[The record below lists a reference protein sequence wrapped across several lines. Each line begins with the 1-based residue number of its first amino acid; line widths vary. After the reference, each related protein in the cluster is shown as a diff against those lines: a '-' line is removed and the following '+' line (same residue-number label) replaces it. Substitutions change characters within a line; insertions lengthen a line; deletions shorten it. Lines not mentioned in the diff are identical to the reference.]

1 VLAVGLALAS
11 AALFGAMTVA
21 LRFALDA
28 SGDAEVGALVC
39 AAVAFAV
46 AAVAALAAR
55 GALGTLRDVAVFAAA
70 GAVAPG
76 LSQIFFVRAIKEAG
90 AARASVVVGCAPLVA
105 VVLGLT
111 VLGEPAK
118 AGVLTGG
125 LLVVLGG
132 IALLSERVRPETF
145 RAVGLLFAVA
155 ATVLF
160 ASRDAFVRG
169 YSDDAEMVA
178 STASAVALAGGVAAI
193 SGYLLTTRRTYPRVT
208 RAAALPFLPAG
219 VFFGLSYI
227 LLFEAFYRGRVTVVT
242 PLVATESLWTVV
254 LAALL
259 MRRSELVGRRLLLG
273 ACLVVAGSALIGVFR

>member
-21 LRFALDA
+21 LRFALNS

-39 AAVAFAV
+39 AAVALG
-46 AAVAALAAR
+46 VAALAAVAA
-55 GALGTLRDVAVFAAA
+55 GGSLGTLRDVAVFAGA

-76 LSQIFFVRAIKEAG
+76 LSQIFFVRAIGEAG

-105 VVLGLT
+105 AVLGLT
-111 VLGEPAK
+111 LLGEPAK

-145 RAVGLLFAVA
+145 RAVGLLFGVA

-160 ASRDAFVRG
+160 ASRDAVVRG
-169 YSDDAEMVA
+169 YSDNAEMVA

-193 SGYLLTTRRTYPRVT
+193 YVYLLTTRRAFPRVT
-208 RAAALPFLPAG
+208 RSAALAFLPAG
-219 VFFGLSYI
+219 LFFGLSYI

-273 ACLVVAGSALIGVFR
+273 AFLVVAGSALIGLFR

>member
-1 VLAVGLALAS
+1 MLAVGLALAS

-21 LRFALDA
+21 LRFALNS
-28 SGDAEVGALVC
+28 SGDPEVGALVC

-46 AAVAALAAR
+46 AAVAAVAA
-55 GALGTLRDVAVFAAA
+55 GGSLGTLRDVAVFAGA

-76 LSQIFFVRAIKEAG
+76 LSQIFFVRAISEAG

-105 VVLGLT
+105 VLLGLT

-118 AGVLTGG
+118 PGLLTGG
-125 LLVVLGG
+125 LLIVLGG

-145 RAVGLLFAVA
+145 RAVGLVFAVVT
-155 ATVLF
+155 TVLF
-160 ASRDAFVRG
+160 ASRDAVVRG
-169 YSDDAEMVA
+169 YSDEAEMAA

-193 SGYLLTTRRTYPRVT
+193 YVYLLTTRRALPRVT
-208 RAAALPFLPAG
+208 RGAGLAFLPAG

-242 PLVATESLWTVV
+242 PLVATETLWTVV

-259 MRRSELVGRRLLLG
+259 MRRSELIGRRLLLG

>member
-21 LRFALDA
+21 LRFALNTSRDP
-28 SGDAEVGALVC
+28 EIGALVC
-39 AAVAFAV
+39 AAVALAVAVV
-46 AAVAALAAR
+46 AAVAA
-55 GALGTLRDVAVFAAA
+55 GGSLGTARDVAIFAGA

-76 LSQIFFVRAIKEAG
+76 LSQIFFVRAISEAG

-105 VVLGLT
+105 ALLGLT
-111 VLGEPAK
+111 LLGEPAK
-118 AGVLTGG
+118 PGLLTGG

-145 RAVGLLFAVA
+145 RTVGLVFGVA
-155 ATVLF
+155 TTVLF
-160 ASRDAFVRG
+160 ASRDAVVRG
-169 YSDDAEMVA
+169 YSDDAEMAA

-193 SGYLLTTRRTYPRVT
+193 CVYLLTTRRAFPRMT
-208 RAAALPFLPAG
+208 RRAALAFLPAG
-219 VFFGLSYI
+219 IFFGLSYL

-242 PLVATESLWTVV
+242 PLVATETLWTVV

-273 ACLVVAGSALIGVFR
+273 AFLVVAGSALIGVFR

>member
-1 VLAVGLALAS
+1 MLAVGLALAS

-21 LRFALDA
+21 LRFALN
-28 SGDAEVGALVC
+28 SSRDAEVGALVC
-39 AAVAFAV
+39 AAVAFGVAAV
-46 AAVAALAAR
+46 AAVAA
-55 GALGTLRDVAVFAAA
+55 GGSLGTLRDVAVFAGA

-76 LSQIFFVRAIKEAG
+76 LSQIFFVRAISEAG

-105 VVLGLT
+105 GVLGLT
-111 VLGEPAK
+111 LLGEPAK

-145 RAVGLLFAVA
+145 RAVGLFFAVA

-160 ASRDAFVRG
+160 ASRDAVVRG
-169 YSDDAEMVA
+169 YSDDAEAVA

-193 SGYLLTTRRTYPRVT
+193 YVYLLTTRRAFPSVT
-208 RAAALPFLPAG
+208 RSAALAFLPAG
-219 VFFGLSYI
+219 LFFGLSYI

>member
-21 LRFALDA
+21 LRFALNS

-39 AAVAFAV
+39 AGVAFGVVAV
-46 AAVAALAAR
+46 AAVAA
-55 GALGTLRDVAVFAAA
+55 GGSLGTLRDVAVFAGA

-76 LSQIFFVRAIKEAG
+76 LSQIFFVRAISEAG

-111 VLGEPAK
+111 LLGEPAK

-132 IALLSERVRPETF
+132 IALLSERVRPEAF

-160 ASRDAFVRG
+160 ASRDAVVRG

-178 STASAVALAGGVAAI
+178 SAASAVALAGGVAAI
-193 SGYLLTTRRTYPRVT
+193 YLYLLTTRRAFPRRT
-208 RAAALPFLPAG
+208 RAAAAFIPAG
-219 VFFGLSYI
+219 LFFGLSYI

-254 LAALL
+254 LAAML

>member
-1 VLAVGLALAS
+1 MHAVGLALAS

-21 LRFALDA
+21 LRFALNT
-28 SGDAEVGALVC
+28 SGDAEVGAFVC
-39 AAVAFAV
+39 AAVALGV
-46 AAVAALAAR
+46 AAVAALAA
-55 GALGTLRDVAVFAAA
+55 GGSLGTVRDVAVFAGA

-76 LSQIFFVRAIKEAG
+76 LSQIFFVRAISEAG

-105 VVLGLT
+105 ALLGLT

-118 AGVLTGG
+118 PGVLTGG
-125 LLVVLGG
+125 LLIVLGG

-145 RAVGLLFAVA
+145 RAVGLVFAVA
-155 ATVLF
+155 TTVLF

-193 SGYLLTTRRTYPRVT
+193 FVYLLTTRRAFPRVT
-208 RAAALPFLPAG
+208 RGAALAFLPAG
-219 VFFGLSYI
+219 LFFGLSYI

-254 LAALL
+254 VAALL
-259 MRRSELVGRRLLLG
+259 MRRTELVGRRLLLG

>member
-1 VLAVGLALAS
+1 MLAVGLALAS

-28 SGDAEVGALVC
+28 SADAEVGALVC
-39 AAVAFAV
+39 TAVAFAV

-55 GALGTLRDVAVFAAA
+55 GSPGTVRDVAIFAAA

-76 LSQIFFVRAIKEAG
+76 LSQIFFVRAISEAG

-105 VVLGLT
+105 VLLGLT
-111 VLGEPAK
+111 ALGEPAK
-118 AGVLTGG
+118 PGVLTGG

-145 RAVGLLFAVA
+145 RAVGLVFAVA

-160 ASRDAFVRG
+160 ASRDALVRG
-169 YSDDAEMVA
+169 YSDDAETVA

-193 SGYLLTTRRTYPRVT
+193 YVYLLTSRRAYPRVT
-208 RAAALPFLPAG
+208 RRAALAFLPAG
-219 VFFGLSYI
+219 LFFGLSYI

>member
-1 VLAVGLALAS
+1 MLAVGLALAS

-28 SGDAEVGALVC
+28 SADAEVGALVC
-39 AAVAFAV
+39 TGVAFAV
-46 AAVAALAAR
+46 AAVAAVAAH
-55 GALGTLRDVAVFAAA
+55 GSLGTARDVAIFAAA

-76 LSQIFFVRAIKEAG
+76 LSQIFFVRAISEAG

-105 VVLGLT
+105 VLLGLT
-111 VLGEPAK
+111 VLGEPAQP
-118 AGVLTGG
+118 GVLTGG

-145 RAVGLLFAVA
+145 RAVGLIFAVA

-160 ASRDAFVRG
+160 ASRDAVVRG

-193 SGYLLTTRRTYPRVT
+193 YVYLLTTRRAYPRVT
-208 RAAALPFLPAG
+208 RSAALAFLPAG
-219 VFFGLSYI
+219 LFFGLSYI